1 MEWSIDSSLIEF
13 GSVPGASISNVEFES
28 LDFFDEKKY
37 DMLAGID
44 EIHPLILI
52 SNYVRD
58 KQENIFYVS
67 DFAKYI
73 GYPILQVKN
82 YLINLSNY
90 GFLFY
95 DLLLSKL
102 KKVTF

>member
-1 MEWSIDSSLIEF
+1 MTLK
-13 GSVPGASISNVEFES
+13 FES

-95 DLLLSKL
+95 DSGL
-102 KKVTF
+102 KTVSVIDFSVK

>member
-1 MEWSIDSSLIEF
+1 M
-13 GSVPGASISNVEFES
+13 
-28 LDFFDEKKY
+28 KKY

-44 EIHPLILI
+44 EIHPLTN

-58 KQENIFYVS
+58 KKENIFFIYQS
-67 DFAKYI
+67 FAKYI

-95 DLLLSKL
+95 DSGEERIYVQENVEKYIKAKSKL
-102 KKVTF
+102 SDYDVINFVSSLRNNSKK